1 MVRRMAL
8 TASAVVALFLVA
20 PILLV
25 IPMSF
30 SSATYLHFPPPG
42 WSLRWYGSFFHGG
55 WLGPTERS
63 FEVAA
68 VVTVCATVLGTLAA
82 LALSRRNLRGAG
94 LVAAVLALPMIVPV
108 IIYAIGAYAIFIR
121 WSLIGNLRGLMV
133 AHVALALPFVVINV
147 GAPLRTL
154 DPNVER
160 AARSLGASPLHTF
173 RTVTLPQILPGVI
186 AGALFAFLTSF
197 DEVVIALFVTSPATQ
212 TLPVRMFTEL
222 RLSLDPTIA
231 AAATLL
237 IGLSTVVLGSAAV
250 VLRRGETRSQT

>member
-1 MVRRMAL
+1 MTRRVTLA
-8 TASAVVALFLVA
+8 ASAAVGFFLVA

-30 SSATYLHFPPPG
+30 SSALYLHFPPPG
-42 WSLRWYGSFFHGG
+42 FSLRWYRSFFHNG
-55 WLGPTERS
+55 WLGPTGRS

-82 LALSRRNLRGAG
+82 LALSKRNLRGAG
-94 LVAAVLALPMIVPV
+94 LVTAVLALPMIVPV
-108 IIYAIGAYAIFIR
+108 IIYAIGMYAVFIR
-121 WSLIGNLRGLMV
+121 WGLIGNLRGLMV

-160 AARSLGASPLHTF
+160 AARSLGASHLHTF

-197 DEVVIALFVTSPATQ
+197 DEVVIALFVTGPETQ
-212 TLPVRMFTEL
+212 TLPVKMFTEL
-222 RLSLDPTIA
+222 RTSIEPTIA
-231 AAATLL
+231 AAATML
-237 IGLSTVVLGSAAV
+237 IGLTAIVLGSAAV
-250 VLRRGETRSQT
+250 IMRRGETR

>member
-1 MVRRMAL
+1 LIVRRA
-8 TASAVVALFLVA
+8 TFAASAAVSLFLIA

-42 WSLRWYGSFFHGG
+42 WTLRWYGSFFHGG
-55 WLGPTERS
+55 WLGPTGRS

-68 VVTVCATVLGTLAA
+68 VVTICATVLGTLAA
-82 LALSRRNLRGAG
+82 LALRRRNLRGAG
-94 LVAAVLALPMIVPV
+94 LVTAVLALPMIVPV

-121 WSLIGNLRGLMV
+121 WGLIGNLRGLMV

-160 AARSLGASPLHTF
+160 AARSLGASSLNTF

-197 DEVVIALFVTSPATQ
+197 DEVVIALFVTSPSTQ
-212 TLPVRMFTEL
+212 TLPVKMFSEL
-222 RLSLDPTIA
+222 RLTIEPTIA

-237 IGLSTVVLGSAAV
+237 IGLTAV
-250 VLRRGETRSQT
+250 VLTGAALVMRRGETR